1 MNNPVLGQKVMSWI
15 GRWLLKESP
24 PRRAYL
30 CDFPQICQKVQPG
43 DVLLVEG
50 RSRISSV
57 VKSITQSPWS
67 HAILYGGRLE
77 EVENPA
83 LQATLKRWCDCDLST
98 QTIIESELGTGTTV
112 SRLSKSEQD
121 HIRILR
127 PQGLSVEDS
136 QNIISF
142 ASTRLGAEYN
152 IRHVI
157 DLARFLVPWSF
168 VPKRWESYIFK
179 HSASRPLED
188 ICSSMIAEA
197 FQSIQFPILPL
208 VTIDKEKQI
217 ELVERNPKL
226 YTPSDFDF
234 SPYFS
239 VIKYPIFPVNESGYY
254 QHLPWKKKMMS
265 NDFEVI
271 SRVTPPSDN
280 KL

>member
-1 MNNPVLGQKVMSWI
+1 MNNVVIGQKVMSYI
-15 GRWLLKESP
+15 SRWLLQESP

-43 DVLLVEG
+43 DVLLIEG
-50 RSRISSV
+50 RSRISAV
-57 VKSITQSPWS
+57 VKSLTMSPWS
-67 HAILYGGRLE
+67 HAVLYVGRLE
-77 EVENPA
+77 EVQDPA
-83 LQATLKRWCDCDLST
+83 LQTTLKRWCDASAST
-98 QTIIESELGTGTTV
+98 QLIIESELGAGTTV
-112 SRLSKSEQD
+112 SQLAKYQQD

-127 PQGLSVEDS
+127 PLGLSIEDTQS
-136 QNIISF
+136 IIAF
-142 ASTRLGAEYN
+142 LSTRLGTEYSV
-152 IRHVI
+152 RHVL

-168 VPKRWESYIFK
+168 MPKKWGSYLFK
-179 HSASRPLED
+179 HSNSRPLED

-208 VTIDKEKQI
+208 VTIDSEKQM

-239 VIKYPIFPVNESGYY
+239 VIKYPIFPVNEKGYY

-265 NDFEVI
+265 NDFEIVPK
-271 SRVTPPSDN
+271 TPPFTD
-280 KL
+280 